1 MAIPGVRVTVTERA
15 GRDARSS
22 GGNPPVGEAAGEVAG
37 GRVDGALAGTGL
49 AQRSAVPGSGAAGD
63 GAAGIA
69 GPLTYRRG
77 ALVGVPQG
85 LERGRRLDVRV

>member
-1 MAIPGVRVTVTERA
+1 MAIPGVTVAVTKSA
-15 GRDARSS
+15 GRDARASR
-22 GGNPPVGEAAGEVAG
+22 GNPRVGGTAGEGAAGRA
-37 GRVDGALAGTGL
+37 DGALAGT
-49 AQRSAVPGSGAAGD
+49 GD